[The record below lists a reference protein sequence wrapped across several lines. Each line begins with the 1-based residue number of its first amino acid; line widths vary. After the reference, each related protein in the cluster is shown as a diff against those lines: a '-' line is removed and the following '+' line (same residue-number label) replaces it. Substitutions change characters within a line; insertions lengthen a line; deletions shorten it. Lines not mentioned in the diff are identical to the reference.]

1 MSKKPTP
8 GKTNI
13 VVLGAGKV
21 GKSVAELLLARGK
34 SEYAVTLADASEDS
48 LALAKASLTRLGKHV
63 KHATPFTVRK
73 IDAGN
78 HAEVKALLAGH
89 HAAIC
94 MLPFDRVP
102 GIAQACRDARAHYFD
117 VTEDI
122 HATVQVEKLAGEK
135 NAPIAYAPQC
145 GLAPG
150 YVAIAAA
157 STAKQLDSVEELYLR
172 VGALPQFPTNA
183 LKYNVTWSA
192 DGVINEYCKPCKVM
206 LAGQEELVPALDGL
220 EHFTLNGCQ
229 YEAFY
234 TSGGVGSLINTLR
247 AEGRLAPTANVAYK
261 TIRYPGHR
269 DLMKFLLD
277 DLRFGQEHSE
287 HLLHAH
293 QRAPGG
299 KTTEHNKV
307 RLDRALLVSIFNKA
321 VSWTP
326 QDMVV
331 VFVNA
336 VGQKNGRRCQFNFQ
350 RVIPATDLWGR
361 TWPAIE
367 LTTAAGVCAIL
378 DMHRIGELPKTGLIK
393 QESVSLA
400 QFNGTP
406 FGPAYENPAALEG

>member
-34 SEYAVTLADASEDS
+34 GEYAVTLADASEDS

-122 HATVQVEKLAGEK
+122 HATAQVEKLAGEK

-157 STAKQLDSVEELYLR
+157 SAARSIGRSSGARRVWKSSIIRVSTTSGSLR
-172 VGALPQFPTNA
+172 VTMTVGFRRSVMGLLAA
-183 LKYNVTWSA
+183 IA
-192 DGVINEYCKPCKVM
+192 RAIAARRGPCPSH
-206 LAGQEELVPALDGL
+206 ARGPPA
-220 EHFTLNGCQ
+220 
-229 YEAFY
+229 A
-234 TSGGVGSLINTLR
+234 SR
-247 AEGRLAPTANVAYK
+247 AGRLTLP
-261 TIRYPGHR
+261 
-269 DLMKFLLD
+269 
-277 DLRFGQEHSE
+277 S
-287 HLLHAH
+287 
-293 QRAPGG
+293 
-299 KTTEHNKV
+299 
-307 RLDRALLVSIFNKA
+307 
-321 VSWTP
+321 
-326 QDMVV
+326 
-331 VFVNA
+331 
-336 VGQKNGRRCQFNFQ
+336 
-350 RVIPATDLWGR
+350 
-361 TWPAIE
+361 
-367 LTTAAGVCAIL
+367 VCL
-378 DMHRIGELPKTGLIK
+378 
-393 QESVSLA
+393 
-400 QFNGTP
+400 
-406 FGPAYENPAALEG
+406 